1 MSYLVLVIIFSPH
14 VCAANYIPRGVV
26 EDLFPGT
33 WYLIRVDDK
42 HRREYARRPL
52 ANDLPV
58 EPELVHSS
66 TTTEVQDKLTLGYSG
81 SIAENSYFNS

>member
-1 MSYLVLVIIFSPH
+1 MSYLLLVIIFSH
-14 VCAANYIPRGVV
+14 VCAANYIPRGIV

-52 ANDLPV
+52 ANDLSV
-58 EPELVHSS
+58 EPELVHTSA
-66 TTTEVQDKLTLGYSG
+66 TTEVQGKLTLGYC
-81 SIAENSYFNS
+81 YM